1 MRRLMGVLAVTAAVL
16 VAGGSPA
23 LAEPPF
29 DVPDE
34 VTDRAGVL
42 GSGGLAQVQQAVDE
56 RQAEDGTQAFVV
68 YVASFDG
75 VEQGA
80 WARAT
85 AEASGLG
92 STDVLFAVAVDD
104 RRYGYWV
111 DDAFPQSNAEIED
124 FLARDVEP
132 ELGADDWAGA
142 GVAFAE
148 GVGDAAGSGTGTDG
162 GSGALTAAVV
172 GGVAV
177 VGGGAWLV
185 ARSRRRRRDGQPP
198 ATTRIERPDPHA
210 GVPTEELQGRASA
223 ALLDL
228 DEAVKTSQLDL
239 DFARLQYGEAAVAGF
254 TEALGQSRQELTRA
268 FTLRQQLDDEVPEDE
283 PTRRRVLG
291 EILQLT
297 AAADARLD
305 EQAQAFDQLR
315 DLERTAPQ
323 ALEALGPRITALHGR
338 LPQDEQRAARL
349 QRRYAASALAPV
361 ADNLDQ
367 ARARLAAAEQEV
379 AEARAALDAGRS
391 GEAVGDLRAA
401 EDAVA
406 QVGTLLDA
414 VARLERD
421 LEEAAARLPAV
432 RAETEEDLAEAR
444 ALVAAGDAGGL
455 RPQIARAEAGLAAA
469 EEAMGS
475 ADGALPDPLTALR
488 RLEEADLALEQALA
502 VARDAQTRARR
513 AAAALDQTLLRARSA
528 VAATADFVATRRG
541 AVGPEAR
548 TRLAEAQRHL
558 DAAVGTGRTDPE
570 GALREAQLAD
580 QLAQSA
586 LQLAQS
592 DVATWSSGYGGGG
605 YGGGYGPGY
614 APGYGYGGGRGG
626 VDLGSLVLGGIL
638 AGGFGGGHGRGYGGG
653 GLGGG
658 FGGGSGG
665 GAGGGR
671 PRGGSFGGSRSR
683 GRSGGGRF

>member
-1 MRRLMGVLAVTAAVL
+1 MVGVLAVAAALVL
-16 VAGGSPA
+16 AGGGPA
-23 LAEPPF
+23 LAEQPF
-29 DVPDE
+29 SVPGE
-34 VTDRAGVL
+34 VTDVAGVL
-42 GSGGLAQVQQAVDE
+42 GGDAARVQQAVDD
-56 RQAEDGTQAFVV
+56 RQADDGTQVFVV
-68 YVASFDG
+68 YVSSFDG
-75 VEQGA
+75 IRSGD
-80 WARAT
+80 WALQT

-92 STDVLFAVAVDD
+92 RTDVLLAVAVGD
-104 RRYGYWV
+104 RQYGYWV
-111 DDAFPQSNAEIED
+111 DDAFPQNTDEID
-124 FLARDVEP
+124 SFLATDVEP
-132 ELGADDWAGA
+132 ELAADDWGGA
-142 GVAFAE
+142 AVAFAE
-148 GVGDAAGSGTGTDG
+148 GIGGSSGAGGSDS
-162 GSGALTAAVV
+162 GSGAVTAAVL

-177 VGGGAWLV
+177 VGTGAYLV
-185 ARSRRRRRDGQPP
+185 SRSRRRRGTQPPP
-198 ATTRIERPDPHA
+198 ATRLERPDPHA

-268 FTLRQQLDDEVPEDE
+268 FSLRQRLDDEVPEDE
-283 PTRRRVLG
+283 PTRRALLA

-297 AAADARLD
+297 STADARLD
-305 EQAQAFDQLR
+305 EQAQAFEQLR

-323 ALEALGPRITALHGR
+323 VLEGLAARITALHGR
-338 LPQDEQRAARL
+338 LPQDEQRLARL
-349 QRRYAASALAPV
+349 RQRYAAAALAPV
-361 ADNLDQ
+361 ADNVEQ
-367 ARARLAAAEQEV
+367 ARARLAAAEHEA

-401 EDAVA
+401 EDAAA

-414 VARLERD
+414 VGRLERD
-421 LEEAAARLPAV
+421 LEDAAARLPAV

-455 RPQIARAEAGLAAA
+455 RPQVARAEAGLAAA
-469 EEAMGS
+469 DEAMAVVG
-475 ADGALPDPLTALR
+475 GALPDPLTALR

-513 AAAALDQTLLRARSA
+513 AAAALDQTLLRARST
-528 VAATADFVATRRG
+528 VAAAADFVATRRG

-558 DAAVGTGRTDPE
+558 DAAGGIGGSDPQA
-570 GALREAQLAD
+570 ALQEAQLAD
-580 QLAQSA
+580 QLAQQA
-586 LQLAQS
+586 LQYAQS
-592 DVATWSSGYGGGG
+592 DVSAWSSGYGGG

-614 APGYGYGGGRGG
+614 GPGHGPGHGGGYGGRGG

-638 AGGFGGGHGRGYGGG
+638 AGGMRGGGFGGYGGGFGG

-658 FGGGSGG
+658 RGGGFG
-665 GAGGGR
+665 GGGR
-671 PRGGSFGGSRSR
+671 PRGGGFGGSRSR